1 MFSRKIGALKYGTC
15 HERRRVKC
23 SPIGVAA
30 SWRGGYLLVGRLDD
44 EVALARMHE
53 LAHHHHTVRR
63 ALLYPALALALAA
76 SSKATAASL
85 ALTCAQWQC
94 AT

>member
-1 MFSRKIGALKYGTC
+1 MGPATK
-15 HERRRVKC
+15 RRRVEG
-23 SPIGVAA
+23 SPMGVAA

-63 ALLYPALALALAA
+63 ALFYPALALALAA
-76 SSKATAASL
+76 SSKATAAASL